1 MPIFIPESELQ
12 IEFTG
17 ASGPGGQNVNK
28 VSTKAQLRFVVGASL
43 TLSELEKE
51 RVREKLKNILTKND
65 EIILTDQT
73 NRLQSANREAVVAK
87 FQQLIQDALF
97 VPKARRPTRP
107 TRASKERRLEAKRQT
122 SSVKQARRATKDHF

>member
-1 MPIFIPESELQ
+1 MQISIPESEIQ

-28 VSTKAQLRFVVGASL
+28 VSTKAQLRFAVGASL
-43 TLSELEKE
+43 TLSEIEKE
-51 RVREKLKNILTKND
+51 RVREKLKNLLTKND

-73 NRLQSANREAVVAK
+73 NRLQSANRDAVVVR

-97 VPKARRPTRP
+97 VQKTRRPTRP

-122 SSVKQARRATKDHF
+122 SSVKQARRGLID